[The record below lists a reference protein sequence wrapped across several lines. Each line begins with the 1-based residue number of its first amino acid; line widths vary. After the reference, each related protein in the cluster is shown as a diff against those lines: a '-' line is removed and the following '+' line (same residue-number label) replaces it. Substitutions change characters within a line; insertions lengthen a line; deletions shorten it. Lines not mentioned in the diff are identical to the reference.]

1 MTNEDM
7 IIFAINKDEDG
18 MSNNDDISEGVI
30 ASTSSNE
37 Q

>member
-1 MTNEDM
+1 MTNEHM
-7 IIFAINKDEDG
+7 IIFTINKDEDG
-18 MSNNDDISEGVI
+18 MSNNDDISEGGK